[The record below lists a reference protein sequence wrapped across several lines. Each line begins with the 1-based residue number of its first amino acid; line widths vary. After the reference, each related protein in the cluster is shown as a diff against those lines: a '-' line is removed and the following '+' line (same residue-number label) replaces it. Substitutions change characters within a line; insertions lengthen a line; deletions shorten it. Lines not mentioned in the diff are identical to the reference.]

1 MLKSYR
7 RPPISKGPLLQ
18 HRAIRKNAQELIE
31 RFGIK
36 TPDAHT
42 STRLLSGGNVQKVLL
57 ARELSSD
64 PHVLVAASPTR
75 GLDVGAIETVRGL
88 LLDAARR
95 GMGVLL
101 ITEDLEE
108 AISLSDRIVVM
119 FAGRLAGSVDRDN
132 ADITEIGLLMG
143 GNQ

>member
-1 MLKSYR
+1 M
-7 RPPISKGPLLQ
+7 LQ